1 MSIGED
7 YVRFAWQLFEVFT
20 EPQAP
25 LVQFRPHT
33 GFQSRILP
41 LYPESTEKL
50 SVAAG

>member
-1 MSIGED
+1 MPKVAVFIDGDFCFGED

-41 LYPESTEKL
+41 L
-50 SVAAG
+50 